1 MANSKYTS
9 EEITV
14 LKGLEAVRKRPGMY
28 IGTTGLEGVQHLIHE
43 IVDNSVDESMAGFCD
58 TVEITLNENGSVT
71 VTDNGRGIPV
81 DVKKGTGRSALD
93 IVMTTLHAGG
103 KFENKSYQ
111 VSGGLHGVGA
121 SVVNALSEHLTV
133 YVKRDGFL
141 NKQEYA
147 RGKMLTEIE
156 KTPLEASSK
165 NETGTS
171 ITFLPDNVIFKNID
185 YDYKKITDRF
195 RQMAYLNPNLTIR
208 FNSKFHASLWPN
220 NSTTFRFTGG
230 VQSYVRSLNRSRSP
244 IHQNIAT
251 INGTLSPDDA
261 KAKVDTPVIVDIA
274 FQYNETFQENVLS
287 FANCIVTPEGGT
299 HLTGFRRSLTRA
311 INNYGKKNGLL
322 KDDLKDV
329 SGDDVREG
337 LMAVISVK
345 LGEPQFEGQTKSKL
359 GNPEIESAVTSLMTQ
374 QLSEYLEDNP
384 NDAKLIL
391 EKAATAARAR
401 EAAKKARD
409 LVIRKNA
416 MEGGA
421 LPGKLAD
428 CTEKDPAKSELFLVE
443 GDSAG
448 GSAKQGRDR
457 RFQAILPL
465 RGKILNVEKAR
476 PDKMLGH
483 AEIAALITATGTGI
497 GLEDYDASKLRY
509 HKIVIMTDADV
520 DGAHIRTL
528 LLTFFYR
535 NMSQLI
541 GDGNL
546 FIAQPPLY
554 KGSKGKSSQWLFSE
568 SEKDG
573 WMAEKVFGKLKIIG
587 NKNKDLVLEKAGL
600 GILASNIREYIDS
613 FRGFESLEIPSTVI
627 KKLVSDPEFGN
638 LDFNQLISENQAPED
653 PQASFDDLIQE
664 SPEGDEGDENFEEII
679 EEIIE
684 EDIPEI
690 THDIDDFQV
699 TRSIF
704 EHPTLNRLK
713 SLHKI
718 IGKYI
723 DQESFDVFKGDENI
737 SSNVSWKEIPSIL
750 ESNADNTGVSIQR
763 YKGLGEMNA
772 DQLWETTMDPENRVL
787 LQVTADDATAADE
800 LFRKLMGDDVAP
812 RRRFIQTNA
821 LEVKNIDIA

>member
-1 MANSKYTS
+1 
-9 EEITV
+9 
-14 LKGLEAVRKRPGMY
+14 
-28 IGTTGLEGVQHLIHE
+28 
-43 IVDNSVDESMAGFCD
+43 
-58 TVEITLNENGSVT
+58 
-71 VTDNGRGIPV
+71 
-81 DVKKGTGRSALD
+81 
-93 IVMTTLHAGG
+93 
-103 KFENKSYQ
+103 
-111 VSGGLHGVGA
+111 
-121 SVVNALSEHLTV
+121 
-133 YVKRDGFL
+133 
-141 NKQEYA
+141 
-147 RGKMLTEIE
+147 
-156 KTPLEASSK
+156 
-165 NETGTS
+165 
-171 ITFLPDNVIFKNID
+171 
-185 YDYKKITDRF
+185 
-195 RQMAYLNPNLTIR
+195 
-208 FNSKFHASLWPN
+208 
-220 NSTTFRFTGG
+220 
-230 VQSYVRSLNRSRSP
+230 
-244 IHQNIAT
+244 
-251 INGTLSPDDA
+251 
-261 KAKVDTPVIVDIA
+261 
-274 FQYNETFQENVLS
+274 
-287 FANCIVTPEGGT
+287 
-299 HLTGFRRSLTRA
+299 
-311 INNYGKKNGLL
+311 LL

-345 LGEPQFEGQTKSKL
+345 LGEPQFEGQTKAKL

-384 NDAKLIL
+384 GDAKSIL

-457 RFQAILPL
+457 NFQAILPL

-535 NMSQLI
+535 NMPQLI

-554 KGSKGKSSQWLFSE
+554 KGSKGKASQWLYSE
-568 SEKDG
+568 AEKDG
-573 WMAEKVFGKLKIIG
+573 WMAEKVYGKLKIIG
-587 NKNKDLVLEKAGL
+587 SKDKDVKLEKSEL
-600 GILASNIREYIDS
+600 GILASNIRDYIES
-613 FRGFESLEIPSTVI
+613 YKGLESLEIPSLVI
-627 KKLVSDPEFGN
+627 EKLITDSELRGLNFDQPK
-638 LDFNQLISENQAPED
+638 SENQPPDD
-653 PQASFDDLIQE
+653 PQSSFDDLINNE
-664 SPEGDEGDENFEEII
+664 SEEEVPEEEVP
-679 EEIIE
+679 EEEVPE
-684 EDIPEI
+684 EEVPEI
-690 THDIDDFQV
+690 KHNVEGFEV

-704 EHPTLNRLK
+704 EHPTLNRLRK
-713 SLHKI
+713 LYDKL
-718 IGKYI
+718 GKYI
-723 DQESFDVFKGDENI
+723 NEDAFDVIKGDENI
-737 SSNVSWKEIPSIL
+737 SSKISWKEIPSIL
-750 ESNADNTGVSIQR
+750 ESNADNTGVNIQR

-787 LQVTADDATAADE
+787 LQVTAEDATAADE

>member
-1 MANSKYTS
+1 MANTKYTS

-28 IGTTGLEGVQHLIHE
+28 IGTTGMEGVQHLIHE

-58 TVEITLNENGSVT
+58 TVEILLNEDGSVT

-81 DVKKGTGRSALD
+81 DVKKGTGKSALE

-103 KFENKSYQ
+103 KFESKSYQ

-121 SVVNALSEHLTV
+121 SVVNALSEHLSV
-133 YVKRDGFL
+133 SVKRDGFL
-141 NKQEYA
+141 HKQEYS
-147 RGKMLTEIE
+147 RGKIVTEIE
-156 KTPLEASSK
+156 KSPLDAAIK

-171 ITFLPDNVIFKNID
+171 ITFLPDKEIFKNVD

-208 FNSKFHASLWPN
+208 FKSNFHSSIWPN

-230 VQSYVRSLNRSRSP
+230 VESYVRSLNRSRAP
-244 IHQNIAT
+244 IHQNIAA
-251 INGTLSPDDA
+251 INGTLSPDDS
-261 KAKVDTPVIVDIA
+261 KSKVDTPVIVDIA

-329 SGDDVREG
+329 SGEDVREG

-345 LGEPQFEGQTKSKL
+345 LGEPQFEGQTKAKL

-384 NDAKLIL
+384 NDAKSIL

-409 LVIRKNA
+409 MVIRKNA

-457 RFQAILPL
+457 NFQAILPL

-535 NMSQLI
+535 NMPQLI

-554 KGSKGKSSQWLFSE
+554 KGVKGKSSQWLYSE

-573 WMAEKVFGKLKIIG
+573 WMAEKVYGKLKIVG
-587 NKNKDLVLEKAGL
+587 TKDKNIKLEKAEL
-600 GILASNIREYIDS
+600 GILASNIRDYIES
-613 FRGFESLEIPSTVI
+613 YKGLESLDIPSPVI
-627 KKLVSDPEFGN
+627 EKLITD
-638 LDFNQLISENQAPED
+638 SELSELSFDQPKNEGLPPED
-653 PQASFDDLIQE
+653 PQASFDDLIE
-664 SPEGDEGDENFEEII
+664 VDPEETEGEPENNLVV
-679 EEIIE
+679 E

-690 THDIDDFQV
+690 THNVEGFEV
-699 TRSIF
+699 TKNIF

-713 SLHKI
+713 ILYSEL
-718 IGKYI
+718 GKYI
-723 DQESFDVFKGDENI
+723 NEESFDIFKGDESI
-737 SSNVSWKEIPSIL
+737 SSKASWRDIPYLL

-787 LQVTADDATAADE
+787 LQVTAEDATAADE

>member
-58 TVEITLNENGSVT
+58 TVEIILNADGSVT
-71 VTDNGRGIPV
+71 VSDNGRGIPV
-81 DVKKGTGRSALD
+81 DVKKGTGKSALE

-103 KFENKSYQ
+103 KFESKSYQ

-121 SVVNALSEHLTV
+121 SVVNALSESLTV
-133 YVKRDGFL
+133 SVKRDGFL
-141 NKQEYA
+141 HEQKYS
-147 RGKMLTEIE
+147 RGKIVTEIE
-156 KTPLEASSK
+156 KTPLDASIK
-165 NETGTS
+165 NETGTT
-171 ITFLPDNVIFKNID
+171 ITFMPDIEIFKTIDYSFKNI
-185 YDYKKITDRF
+185 TTRF
-195 RQMAYLNPNLTIR
+195 KEMAYLNPGLTIR
-208 FNSKFHASLWPN
+208 FRSDYHQDLWPSN
-220 NSTTFRFTGG
+220 QITYMFTGG
-230 VQSYVRSLNRSRSP
+230 VQSFVRSLNRSRSP
-244 IHQNIAT
+244 IHANIAS
-251 INGTLSPDDA
+251 INGKLSPDDA
-261 KAKVDTPVIVDIA
+261 KSKVETPVIVDIA

-311 INNYGKKNGLL
+311 INNYGKKNGIL

-329 SGDDVREG
+329 SGEDVREG

-345 LGEPQFEGQTKSKL
+345 LGEPQFEGQTKAKL

-374 QLSEYLEDNP
+374 QLTEYLEDNP
-384 NDAKLIL
+384 NDAKTIL
-391 EKAATAARAR
+391 EKASTAARAR

-428 CTEKDPAKSELFLVE
+428 CSEKDPAKSELFLVE

-457 RFQAILPL
+457 NFQAILPL

-497 GLEDYDASKLRY
+497 GVEDYDASKLRY

-535 NMSQLI
+535 NMPQLI

-554 KGSKGKSSQWLFSE
+554 KGNKGKSSQWLYSE
-568 SEKDG
+568 SEKDA
-573 WMAEKVFGKLKIIG
+573 WLAEKIFGKIKIVSSKSPDKKI
-587 NKNKDLVLEKAGL
+587 EKGEL
-600 GILASNIREYIDS
+600 GIFSSNIKEYLDS
-613 FRGFESLEIPSTVI
+613 FKGLESLEIPSIVI
-627 KKLVSDPEFGN
+627 ERLISDPEYSSLEFYSKP
-638 LDFNQLISENQAPED
+638 DPASSPSQ
-653 PQASFDDLIQE
+653 PQASFDDLLNNE
-664 SPEGDEGDENFEEII
+664 SEEVVIEDSEGIENE
-679 EEIIE
+679 
-684 EDIPEI
+684 PTEI
-690 THDIDDFQV
+690 THNIEGYEV
-699 TRSIF
+699 SKNIY
-704 EHPTLNRLK
+704 EHPTVNRLRK
-713 SLHKI
+713 LYEE
-718 IGKYI
+718 IGEFI
-723 DQESFDVFKGDENI
+723 SEENFDVFKGSELI
-737 SSNVSWKEIPSIL
+737 SSKVSWKEVPEIL
-750 ESNADNTGVSIQR
+750 ENNAENSGVNIQR

-787 LQVTADDATAADE
+787 LQVTSEDATAADD
-800 LFRKLMGDDVAP
+800 LFRKLMGDDVEP

-821 LEVKNIDIA
+821 LEAKNIDIA

>member
-58 TVEITLNENGSVT
+58 TVEIILNSDGSVT
-71 VTDNGRGIPV
+71 VSDNGRGIPV
-81 DVKKGTGRSALD
+81 DVKKGTGKSALE

-103 KFENKSYQ
+103 KFESKSYQ

-121 SVVNALSEHLTV
+121 SVVNALSESLTV
-133 YVKRDGFL
+133 SVKRDGFL
-141 NKQEYA
+141 HEQKYS
-147 RGKMLTEIE
+147 RGKIITEIE
-156 KTPLEASSK
+156 KTPLDASIK
-165 NETGTS
+165 NETGTT
-171 ITFLPDNVIFKNID
+171 ITFMPDIEIFKTIDYSFKNI
-185 YDYKKITDRF
+185 TTRF
-195 RQMAYLNPNLTIR
+195 KEMAYLNPGLTIR
-208 FNSKFHASLWPN
+208 FRSDFHQDLWPSN
-220 NSTTFRFTGG
+220 QITYMFTGG
-230 VQSYVRSLNRSRSP
+230 VQSFVRSLNRSRTP
-244 IHQNIAT
+244 IHPNIAS
-251 INGTLSPDDA
+251 INGKLSPDDA
-261 KAKVDTPVIVDIA
+261 KSKVETPVIVDIA

-311 INNYGKKNGLL
+311 INNYGKKNGIL

-329 SGDDVREG
+329 SGEDVREG

-345 LGEPQFEGQTKSKL
+345 LGEPQFEGQTKAKL

-374 QLSEYLEDNP
+374 QLTEYLEDNP
-384 NDAKLIL
+384 NDAKSIL

-428 CTEKDPAKSELFLVE
+428 CSEKDPAKSELFLVE

-457 RFQAILPL
+457 NFQAILPL

-497 GLEDYDASKLRY
+497 GVEDYDASKLRY

-535 NMSQLI
+535 NMPQLI

-554 KGSKGKSSQWLFSE
+554 KGNKGKSSQWLYSE
-568 SEKDG
+568 SEKDA
-573 WMAEKVFGKLKIIG
+573 WLAEKVFGKIKIVSSKSPDKKI
-587 NKNKDLVLEKAGL
+587 EKGDL
-600 GILASNIREYIDS
+600 GIFSSNIKDYLDS
-613 FRGFESLEIPSTVI
+613 FKGLESLEIPSLVI
-627 KKLVSDPEFGN
+627 EKLISDPEYSN
-638 LDFNQLISENQAPED
+638 LEFYSKPGPASSPSQ
-653 PQASFDDLIQE
+653 PQASFDDLLNNE
-664 SPEGDEGDENFEEII
+664 SEEVVIEDSGEVENEPIEMTHNIEGYEVSKNIY
-679 EEIIE
+679 
-684 EDIPEI
+684 
-690 THDIDDFQV
+690 
-699 TRSIF
+699 
-704 EHPTLNRLK
+704 EHPTVNRLR
-713 SLHKI
+713 KI
-718 IGKYI
+718 YEEIGEFI
-723 DQESFDVFKGDENI
+723 SEENFDVFKGSELI
-737 SSNVSWKEIPSIL
+737 SSKVSWKEVPEIL
-750 ESNADNTGVSIQR
+750 ESNAENSGVNIQR

-787 LQVTADDATAADE
+787 LQVTSEDATAADD
-800 LFRKLMGDDVAP
+800 LFRKLMGDDVEP

-821 LEVKNIDIA
+821 LEAKNIDIA

>member
-58 TVEITLNENGSVT
+58 TVEIILNSDGSVT
-71 VTDNGRGIPV
+71 VSDNGRGIPV
-81 DVKKGTGRSALD
+81 DVKKGTGKSALE

-103 KFENKSYQ
+103 KFESKSYQ

-121 SVVNALSEHLTV
+121 SVVNALSESLTV
-133 YVKRDGFL
+133 SVKRDGFL
-141 NKQEYA
+141 HEQKYS
-147 RGKMLTEIE
+147 RGKIITEIE
-156 KTPLEASSK
+156 KTPLDASIK
-165 NETGTS
+165 NETGTT
-171 ITFLPDNVIFKNID
+171 ITFMPDIEIFKTIDYSFKNI
-185 YDYKKITDRF
+185 TTRF
-195 RQMAYLNPNLTIR
+195 KEMAYLNPGLTIR
-208 FNSKFHASLWPN
+208 FRSDFHQDLWPSN
-220 NSTTFRFTGG
+220 QITYMFTGG
-230 VQSYVRSLNRSRSP
+230 VQSFVRSLNRSRTP
-244 IHQNIAT
+244 IHPNIAS
-251 INGTLSPDDA
+251 INGKLSPDDA
-261 KAKVDTPVIVDIA
+261 KSKVETPVIVDIA

-311 INNYGKKNGLL
+311 INNYGKKNGIL

-329 SGDDVREG
+329 SGEDVREG

-345 LGEPQFEGQTKSKL
+345 LGEPQFEGQTKAKL

-374 QLSEYLEDNP
+374 QLTEYLEDNP
-384 NDAKLIL
+384 NDAKSIL

-428 CTEKDPAKSELFLVE
+428 CSEKDPAKSELFLVE

-457 RFQAILPL
+457 NFQAILPL

-483 AEIAALITATGTGI
+483 DEIAALITATGTGI
-497 GLEDYDASKLRY
+497 GVEDYDASKLRY

-535 NMSQLI
+535 NMPQLI

-554 KGSKGKSSQWLFSE
+554 KGNKGKSSQWLYSE
-568 SEKDG
+568 SEKDA
-573 WMAEKVFGKLKIIG
+573 WLAEKVFGKIKIVSSKSPDKKI
-587 NKNKDLVLEKAGL
+587 EKGDL
-600 GILASNIREYIDS
+600 GIFSSNIKDYLDS
-613 FRGFESLEIPSTVI
+613 FKGLESLEIPSLVI
-627 KKLVSDPEFGN
+627 EKLISDPEYSN
-638 LDFNQLISENQAPED
+638 LEFYSKPGPASSPSQPH
-653 PQASFDDLIQE
+653 ASFDDLLNNE
-664 SPEGDEGDENFEEII
+664 SEEVVIEDSGEVENEPIEMTHNIEGYEVSKNIY
-679 EEIIE
+679 
-684 EDIPEI
+684 
-690 THDIDDFQV
+690 
-699 TRSIF
+699 
-704 EHPTLNRLK
+704 EHPTVNRLR
-713 SLHKI
+713 KI
-718 IGKYI
+718 YEEIGEFI
-723 DQESFDVFKGDENI
+723 SEENFDVFKGSELI
-737 SSNVSWKEIPSIL
+737 SSKVSWKEVPEIL
-750 ESNADNTGVSIQR
+750 ESNAENSGVNIQR

-787 LQVTADDATAADE
+787 LQVTSEDATAADD
-800 LFRKLMGDDVAP
+800 LFRKLMGDDVEP

-821 LEVKNIDIA
+821 LEAKNIDIA

>member
-1 MANSKYTS
+1 MVNAKYTA

-28 IGTTGLEGVQHLIHE
+28 IGTTGTEGLQHLIHE

-58 TVEITLNENGSVT
+58 TVDIVLNGNGSVT
-71 VTDNGRGIPV
+71 VSDNGRGIPV
-81 DVKKGTGRSALD
+81 DIKKGTGKSALE

-103 KFENKSYQ
+103 KFESKSYQ

-121 SVVNALSEHLTV
+121 SVVNALSEKLTV
-133 YVKRDGFL
+133 SVKRDGLL
-141 NKQEYA
+141 NQQEYS
-147 RGKMLTEIE
+147 RGKILGEIT
-156 KTPLEASSK
+156 KTPLEESRK
-165 NETGTS
+165 KETGTS
-171 ITFLPDNVIFKNID
+171 ITFLPDMEIFKNID

-195 RQMAYLNPNLTIR
+195 REMAYLNPGLTIR
-208 FNSKFHASLWPN
+208 FKSNFHPNLWPN
-220 NSTTFRFTGG
+220 NSVTFMFTGG
-230 VQSYVRSLNRSRSP
+230 VQSFVRSLNRSRSP
-244 IHQNIAT
+244 IHPNVASIS
-251 INGTLSPDDA
+251 GLLSPDDA
-261 KAKVDTPVIVDIA
+261 KSKVETPVIVDIA
-274 FQYNETFQENVLS
+274 LQYNETFQENVLS

-311 INNYGKKNGLL
+311 INSYGKKNGLL

-345 LGEPQFEGQTKSKL
+345 LGEPQFEGQTKAKL

-384 NDAKLIL
+384 IDAKAIL

-428 CTEKDPAKSELFLVE
+428 CSEKDPAKSELFLVE

-476 PDKMLGH
+476 PDKMLEH
-483 AEIAALITATGTGI
+483 TEISALITATGA
-497 GLEDYDASKLRY
+497 GLGEDYDASKLRY

-528 LLTFFYR
+528 LLTFFFR
-535 NMSQLI
+535 NMPQLI

-554 KGSKGKSSQWLFSE
+554 KGSKGKSSQWLYAE
-568 SEKDG
+568 SEKDS
-573 WMAEKVFGKLKIIG
+573 WMAEKMFGRLKIVG
-587 NKNKDLVLEKAGL
+587 TKDEKVVSEKSDL
-600 GILASNIREYIDS
+600 GQLQSHLKDYDES
-613 FRGFESLEIPSTVI
+613 FRGLESLEIPKSVI
-627 KKLVSDPEFGN
+627 NKLISDPEFSN
-638 LDFNQLISENQAPED
+638 LDFEYKSEDNESFEV
-653 PQASFDDLIQE
+653 PQASFEDLLE
-664 SPEGDEGDENFEEII
+664 SPENLEEEMINDVI
-679 EEIIE
+679 VER
-684 EDIPEI
+684 PEI
-690 THDIDDFQV
+690 THEVDDFTV
-699 TRSIF
+699 TKNIY
-704 EHPTLNRLK
+704 EHPTLIRLK
-713 SLHKI
+713 KLYRS
-718 IGKYI
+718 IGRFI
-723 DQESFDVFKGDENI
+723 EQEYFDVLKGTEKIASKENWR
-737 SSNVSWKEIPSIL
+737 NIPEIL
-750 ESNADNTGVSIQR
+750 EANSDNTGVSLQR

-772 DQLWETTMDPENRVL
+772 DQLWDTTMDPENRVL
-787 LQVTADDATAADE
+787 LQVTAENITAADE

-821 LEVKNIDIA
+821 LEVKNIDTI

>member
-58 TVEITLNENGSVT
+58 TVEIILNSDGSVT
-71 VTDNGRGIPV
+71 VSDNGRGIPV
-81 DVKKGTGRSALD
+81 DVKKGTGKSALE

-103 KFENKSYQ
+103 KFESKSYQ

-121 SVVNALSEHLTV
+121 SVVNALSESLTV
-133 YVKRDGFL
+133 SVKRDGFL
-141 NKQEYA
+141 HEQKYS
-147 RGKMLTEIE
+147 RGKIITEIE
-156 KTPLEASSK
+156 KTPLDASIK
-165 NETGTS
+165 NETGTT
-171 ITFLPDNVIFKNID
+171 ITFMPDIEIFKTIDYSFKNI
-185 YDYKKITDRF
+185 TTRF
-195 RQMAYLNPNLTIR
+195 KEMAYLNPGLTIR
-208 FNSKFHASLWPN
+208 FRSDFHQDLWPSN
-220 NSTTFRFTGG
+220 QITYMFTGG
-230 VQSYVRSLNRSRSP
+230 VQSFVRSLNRSRTP
-244 IHQNIAT
+244 IHPNIAS
-251 INGTLSPDDA
+251 INGKLSPDDA
-261 KAKVDTPVIVDIA
+261 KSKVETPVIVDIA

-311 INNYGKKNGLL
+311 INNYGKKNGNL

-329 SGDDVREG
+329 SGEDVREG

-345 LGEPQFEGQTKSKL
+345 LGEPQFEGQTKAKL

-374 QLSEYLEDNP
+374 QLTEYLEDNP
-384 NDAKLIL
+384 NDAKSIL

-428 CTEKDPAKSELFLVE
+428 CSEKDPAKSELFLVE

-457 RFQAILPL
+457 NFQAILPL

-497 GLEDYDASKLRY
+497 GVEDYDASKLRY

-535 NMSQLI
+535 NMPQLI

-554 KGSKGKSSQWLFSE
+554 KGNKGKSSQWLYSE
-568 SEKDG
+568 SEKDA
-573 WMAEKVFGKLKIIG
+573 WLAEKVFGKIKIVSSKSPDKKI
-587 NKNKDLVLEKAGL
+587 EKGDL
-600 GILASNIREYIDS
+600 GIFSSNIKDYLDS
-613 FRGFESLEIPSTVI
+613 FKGLESLEIPSLVI
-627 KKLVSDPEFGN
+627 EKLISDPEYSN
-638 LDFNQLISENQAPED
+638 LEFYSKPGPASSPSQ
-653 PQASFDDLIQE
+653 PQASFDDLLNNE
-664 SPEGDEGDENFEEII
+664 SEEVVIEDSGEFENEPIEMTHNIEGYEVSKNIY
-679 EEIIE
+679 
-684 EDIPEI
+684 
-690 THDIDDFQV
+690 
-699 TRSIF
+699 
-704 EHPTLNRLK
+704 EHPTVNRLR
-713 SLHKI
+713 KI
-718 IGKYI
+718 YEEIGEFI
-723 DQESFDVFKGDENI
+723 SEENFDVFKGSELI
-737 SSNVSWKEIPSIL
+737 SSKVSWKEVPEIL
-750 ESNADNTGVSIQR
+750 ESNEENSGVNIQR

-787 LQVTADDATAADE
+787 LQVTSEDATAADD
-800 LFRKLMGDDVAP
+800 LFRKLMGDDVEP

-821 LEVKNIDIA
+821 LEAKNIDIA

>member
-58 TVEITLNENGSVT
+58 TVEIILNSDGSVT
-71 VTDNGRGIPV
+71 VSDNGRGIPV
-81 DVKKGTGRSALD
+81 DVKKGTGKSALE

-103 KFENKSYQ
+103 KFESKSYQ

-121 SVVNALSEHLTV
+121 SVVNALSESLTV
-133 YVKRDGFL
+133 SVKRDGFL
-141 NKQEYA
+141 HEQKYS
-147 RGKMLTEIE
+147 RGKIITEIE
-156 KTPLEASSK
+156 KTPLDASIK
-165 NETGTS
+165 NETGTT
-171 ITFLPDNVIFKNID
+171 ITFMPDIEIFKTIDYSFKNI
-185 YDYKKITDRF
+185 TTRF
-195 RQMAYLNPNLTIR
+195 KEMAYLNPGLTIR
-208 FNSKFHASLWPN
+208 FRSDFHQDLWPSN
-220 NSTTFRFTGG
+220 QITYMFTGG
-230 VQSYVRSLNRSRSP
+230 VQSFVRSLNRSRTP
-244 IHQNIAT
+244 IHPNIAS
-251 INGTLSPDDA
+251 INGKLSPDDA
-261 KAKVDTPVIVDIA
+261 KSKVETPVIVDIA

-311 INNYGKKNGLL
+311 INNYGKKNGIL

-329 SGDDVREG
+329 SGEDVREG

-345 LGEPQFEGQTKSKL
+345 LGEPQFEGQTKAKL

-374 QLSEYLEDNP
+374 QLTEYLEDNP
-384 NDAKLIL
+384 NDAKSIL

-428 CTEKDPAKSELFLVE
+428 CSEKDPAKSELFLVE

-457 RFQAILPL
+457 NFQAILPL

-497 GLEDYDASKLRY
+497 GVEDYDASKLRY

-535 NMSQLI
+535 NMPQLI

-554 KGSKGKSSQWLFSE
+554 KGNKGKSSQWLYSE
-568 SEKDG
+568 SEKDA
-573 WMAEKVFGKLKIIG
+573 WLAEKVFGKIKIVSSKSPDKKI
-587 NKNKDLVLEKAGL
+587 EKGDL
-600 GILASNIREYIDS
+600 GIFSSNIKDYLDS
-613 FRGFESLEIPSTVI
+613 FKGLESLEIPSLVI
-627 KKLVSDPEFGN
+627 EKLISDPEYSN
-638 LDFNQLISENQAPED
+638 LEFYSKPGPASSPSQ
-653 PQASFDDLIQE
+653 PQASFDDLLNNE
-664 SPEGDEGDENFEEII
+664 SEEVVIEDSGEVENEPIEMTRNIEGYEVSKNIY
-679 EEIIE
+679 
-684 EDIPEI
+684 
-690 THDIDDFQV
+690 
-699 TRSIF
+699 
-704 EHPTLNRLK
+704 EHPTVNRLR
-713 SLHKI
+713 KI
-718 IGKYI
+718 YEEIGEFI
-723 DQESFDVFKGDENI
+723 SEENFDVFKGSELI
-737 SSNVSWKEIPSIL
+737 SSKVSWKEVPEIL
-750 ESNADNTGVSIQR
+750 ESNAENSGVNIQR

-787 LQVTADDATAADE
+787 LQVTSEDATAADD
-800 LFRKLMGDDVAP
+800 LFRMLMGDDVEP

-821 LEVKNIDIA
+821 LEAKNIDIA

>member
-1 MANSKYTS
+1 MADQKYTS

-58 TVEITLNENGSVT
+58 TVEIVLNSDGSVT
-71 VTDNGRGIPV
+71 VSDNGRGIPV
-81 DVKKGTGRSALD
+81 DVKKGTGKSALE

-103 KFENKSYQ
+103 KFESKSYQ

-121 SVVNALSEHLTV
+121 SVVNALSEKLTV
-133 YVKRDGFL
+133 YVKRDGHL
-141 NKQEYA
+141 HKQEYS
-147 RGKMLTEIE
+147 RGKIVSEIE
-156 KTPLEASSK
+156 KTPLDDSIK
-165 NETGTS
+165 HETGTT
-171 ITFLPDNVIFKNID
+171 ITFMPDIEIFKNID
-185 YDYKKITDRF
+185 YSFKNITTRF
-195 RQMAYLNPNLTIR
+195 KQMAYLNPGLTIR
-208 FNSKFHASLWPN
+208 FKSEFHEDLWPN
-220 NSTTFRFTGG
+220 NSTTYMFTGG
-230 VQSYVRSLNRSRSP
+230 VQSYVRSLNRPRIP
-244 IHQNIAT
+244 IHPNIAS
-251 INGTLSPDDA
+251 INGKLSPDDV
-261 KAKVDTPVIVDIA
+261 KAKVDTPVVVDIA

-311 INNYGKKNGLL
+311 INNYGKKNGIL

-329 SGDDVREG
+329 SGEDVREG

-345 LGEPQFEGQTKSKL
+345 LGEPQFEGQTKAKL

-374 QLSEYLEDNP
+374 QLTEYLEDNP
-384 NDAKLIL
+384 GDARSIL
-391 EKAATAARAR
+391 EKASTAARAR

-428 CTEKDPAKSELFLVE
+428 CSEKDPAKSELFLVE

-457 RFQAILPL
+457 YFQAILPL

-497 GLEDYDASKLRY
+497 GIEDYDASKLRY

-535 NMSQLI
+535 NMPQLI

-554 KGSKGKSSQWLFSE
+554 KGNKGKSSQWLY
-568 SEKDG
+568 SEKEKDA
-573 WMAEKVFGKLKIIG
+573 WLAEKIYGKIKIASSKLPDKKI
-587 NKNKDLVLEKAGL
+587 EKGDL
-600 GILASNIREYIDS
+600 GIFSSNVKDYIDS
-613 FRGFESLEIPSTVI
+613 LKGLESLEIPSGVI
-627 KKLVSDPEFGN
+627 EKLISDPEYSN
-638 LDFNQLISENQAPED
+638 LEFTLPNENSLSPEE
-653 PQASFDDLIQE
+653 PQASFDDLLSDNDSNE
-664 SPEGDEGDENFEEII
+664 LNSVPVAEE
-679 EEIIE
+679 E
-684 EDIPEI
+684 PVEI
-690 THDIDDFQV
+690 THNIDGYEV
-699 TRSIF
+699 TKNIF
-704 EHPTLNRLK
+704 EHPTVNRLR
-713 SLHKI
+713 KI
-718 IGKYI
+718 YMSIGEFLK
-723 DQESFDVFKGDENI
+723 EENFDVFKGNDLVSSKI
-737 SSNVSWKEIPSIL
+737 SWREIPEIL
-750 ESNADNTGVSIQR
+750 EDNAENSGVSIQR

-772 DQLWETTMDPENRVL
+772 DQLWETTMDPSNRVL
-787 LQVTADDATAADE
+787 LQVTSDDATAADD
-800 LFRKLMGDDVAP
+800 LFRKLMGDDVEP

-821 LEVKNIDIA
+821 LEAKNIDIA

>member
-58 TVEITLNENGSVT
+58 TVEIILNSDGSVT
-71 VTDNGRGIPV
+71 VSDNGRGIPV
-81 DVKKGTGRSALD
+81 DVKKGTGKSALE

-103 KFENKSYQ
+103 KFESKSYQ

-121 SVVNALSEHLTV
+121 SVVNALSESLTV
-133 YVKRDGFL
+133 SVKRDGFL
-141 NKQEYA
+141 HEQKYS
-147 RGKMLTEIE
+147 RGKIITEIE
-156 KTPLEASSK
+156 KTPLDASIK
-165 NETGTS
+165 NETGTT
-171 ITFLPDNVIFKNID
+171 ITFMPDIEIFKTIDYSFKNI
-185 YDYKKITDRF
+185 TTRF
-195 RQMAYLNPNLTIR
+195 KEMAYLNPGLTIR
-208 FNSKFHASLWPN
+208 FRSDFHQDLWPSN
-220 NSTTFRFTGG
+220 QITYMFTGG
-230 VQSYVRSLNRSRSP
+230 VQSFVRSLNRSRTP
-244 IHQNIAT
+244 IHPNIAS
-251 INGTLSPDDA
+251 INGKLSPDDA
-261 KAKVDTPVIVDIA
+261 KSKVETPVIVDIA

-311 INNYGKKNGLL
+311 INNYGKKNGIL

-329 SGDDVREG
+329 SGEDVREG

-345 LGEPQFEGQTKSKL
+345 LGEPQFEGQTKAKL

-374 QLSEYLEDNP
+374 QLTEYLEDNP
-384 NDAKLIL
+384 NDAKSIL

-428 CTEKDPAKSELFLVE
+428 CSEKDPAKSELFLVE

-457 RFQAILPL
+457 NFQAILPL

-497 GLEDYDASKLRY
+497 GVEDYDASKLRY

-535 NMSQLI
+535 NMPQLI

-554 KGSKGKSSQWLFSE
+554 KGNKGKSSQWLYSE
-568 SEKDG
+568 SEKDA
-573 WMAEKVFGKLKIIG
+573 WLAEKVFGKIKIVSSKSPDKKI
-587 NKNKDLVLEKAGL
+587 EKGDL
-600 GILASNIREYIDS
+600 GIFSSNIKDYLDS
-613 FRGFESLEIPSTVI
+613 FKGLESLEIPSLVI
-627 KKLVSDPEFGN
+627 EKLISDPEYSN
-638 LDFNQLISENQAPED
+638 LEFYSKPGPASSPSQ
-653 PQASFDDLIQE
+653 PQASFDDLLNNE
-664 SPEGDEGDENFEEII
+664 SEEVVIEDSKEIENE
-679 EEIIE
+679 
-684 EDIPEI
+684 PTEI
-690 THDIDDFQV
+690 THNIEGYEV
-699 TRSIF
+699 SKNIY
-704 EHPTLNRLK
+704 EHPTVNRLR
-713 SLHKI
+713 KI
-718 IGKYI
+718 YKEIGEFI
-723 DQESFDVFKGDENI
+723 SEVSFDVFKGSELI
-737 SSNVSWKEIPSIL
+737 SSKVSWKDVPEIL
-750 ESNADNTGVSIQR
+750 ENNAENSGVNIQR

-787 LQVTADDATAADE
+787 LQVTSEDATAADD
-800 LFRKLMGDDVAP
+800 LFRKLMGDDVEP

-821 LEVKNIDIA
+821 LEAKNIDIA

>member
-58 TVEITLNENGSVT
+58 TVEIILNSDGSVT
-71 VTDNGRGIPV
+71 VSDNGRGIPV
-81 DVKKGTGRSALD
+81 DVKKGTGKSALE

-103 KFENKSYQ
+103 KFESKSYQ

-121 SVVNALSEHLTV
+121 SVVNALSESLTV
-133 YVKRDGFL
+133 SVKRDGFL
-141 NKQEYA
+141 HEQKYS
-147 RGKMLTEIE
+147 RGKIITEIE
-156 KTPLEASSK
+156 KTPLDASIK
-165 NETGTS
+165 NETGTT
-171 ITFLPDNVIFKNID
+171 ITFMPDIEIFKTIDYSFKNI
-185 YDYKKITDRF
+185 TTRF
-195 RQMAYLNPNLTIR
+195 KEMAYLNPGLTIR
-208 FNSKFHASLWPN
+208 FRSDFHQDLWPSN
-220 NSTTFRFTGG
+220 QITYMFTGG
-230 VQSYVRSLNRSRSP
+230 VQSFVRSLNRSRTP
-244 IHQNIAT
+244 IHPNIAS
-251 INGTLSPDDA
+251 INGKLSPDDA
-261 KAKVDTPVIVDIA
+261 KSKVETPVIVDIA

-311 INNYGKKNGLL
+311 INNYGKKNGIL

-329 SGDDVREG
+329 SGEDVREG

-345 LGEPQFEGQTKSKL
+345 LGEPQFEGQTKAKL

-374 QLSEYLEDNP
+374 QLTEYLEDNP
-384 NDAKLIL
+384 NDAKSIL

-428 CTEKDPAKSELFLVE
+428 CSEKDPAKSELFLVD

-457 RFQAILPL
+457 NFQAILPL

-497 GLEDYDASKLRY
+497 GVEDYDASKLRY

-535 NMSQLI
+535 NMPQLI

-554 KGSKGKSSQWLFSE
+554 KGNKGKSSQWLYSE
-568 SEKDG
+568 SEKDA
-573 WMAEKVFGKLKIIG
+573 WLAEKVFGKIKIVSSKSPDKKI
-587 NKNKDLVLEKAGL
+587 EKGDL
-600 GILASNIREYIDS
+600 GIFSSNIKDYLDS
-613 FRGFESLEIPSTVI
+613 FKGLESLEIPSLVI
-627 KKLVSDPEFGN
+627 EKLISDPEYSN
-638 LDFNQLISENQAPED
+638 LEFYSKPGPASSPSQ
-653 PQASFDDLIQE
+653 PQASFDDLLNNE
-664 SPEGDEGDENFEEII
+664 SEEVVIEDSGEFENEPIEMTHNIEGYEVSKNIY
-679 EEIIE
+679 
-684 EDIPEI
+684 
-690 THDIDDFQV
+690 
-699 TRSIF
+699 
-704 EHPTLNRLK
+704 EHPTVNRLR
-713 SLHKI
+713 KI
-718 IGKYI
+718 YEEIGEFI
-723 DQESFDVFKGDENI
+723 SEENFDVFKGSELI
-737 SSNVSWKEIPSIL
+737 SSKVSWKEVPEIL
-750 ESNADNTGVSIQR
+750 ESNAENSGVNIQR

-787 LQVTADDATAADE
+787 LQVTSEDATAADD
-800 LFRKLMGDDVAP
+800 LFRKLMGDDVEP

-821 LEVKNIDIA
+821 LEAKNIDIA

>member
-1 MANSKYTS
+1 MATEKYTS

-58 TVEITLNENGSVT
+58 TVEIVLNEDGSVT

-81 DVKKGTGRSALD
+81 DVKKGTGKSALE

-103 KFENKSYQ
+103 KFESKSYQ

-121 SVVNALSEHLTV
+121 SVVNALSERLTV

-141 NKQEYA
+141 NKQEYS
-147 RGKMLTEIE
+147 RGKILTEIE
-156 KTPLEASSK
+156 KTPLDESIK

-171 ITFLPDNVIFKNID
+171 ITFMPDIEIFKSGID

-195 RQMAYLNPNLTIR
+195 RQMAYLNPKLTIR
-208 FNSKFHASLWPN
+208 FKSNFHSSIWPN

-230 VQSYVRSLNRSRSP
+230 VQSYVRSLNRSRTP
-244 IHQNIAT
+244 IHQNIAS
-251 INGTLSPDDA
+251 INGTLSPDDS
-261 KAKVDTPVIVDIA
+261 KAKIDTPVIVDIA

-345 LGEPQFEGQTKSKL
+345 LGEPQFEGQTKAKL

-384 NDAKLIL
+384 GDAKSIL

-457 RFQAILPL
+457 QFQAILPL

-535 NMSQLI
+535 NMPQLI

-554 KGSKGKSSQWLFSE
+554 KGSKGKSSQWLYSE

-573 WMAEKVFGKLKIIG
+573 WMAEKVYGKLKIVG
-587 NKNKDLVLEKAGL
+587 NKDKSVNLEKAEL
-600 GILASNIREYIDS
+600 GILASNIRDYIES
-613 FRGFESLEIPSTVI
+613 YKGFESLEIPSVAI
-627 KKLVSDPEFGN
+627 EKLITDSELRDLSFDQPKN
-638 LDFNQLISENQAPED
+638 ENQPPDD
-653 PQASFDDLIQE
+653 PQASFDDLINNA
-664 SPEGDEGDENFEEII
+664 SEEEVPV
-679 EEIIE
+679 EEE
-684 EDIPEI
+684 VPEI
-690 THDIDDFQV
+690 THNIEGFEV
-699 TRSIF
+699 TRNIF
-704 EHPTLNRLK
+704 EHPTLNRLRILYDK
-713 SLHKI
+713 L
-718 IGKYI
+718 GKYI
-723 DQESFDVFKGDENI
+723 NEDNFDVIKGDESI
-737 SSNVSWKEIPSIL
+737 SSKISWKEIPSVL
-750 ESNADNTGVSIQR
+750 ESNADNTGVNIQR

-787 LQVTADDATAADE
+787 LQVTAEDATAADE

>member
-1 MANSKYTS
+1 MADQKYTS

-58 TVEITLNENGSVT
+58 TVEIVLNSDGSVT

-81 DVKKGTGRSALD
+81 DVKKGTGKSALE

-103 KFENKSYQ
+103 KFESKSYQ

-121 SVVNALSEHLTV
+121 SVVNALSEKLTV
-133 YVKRDGFL
+133 YVKRDGHL
-141 NKQEYA
+141 HKQEYS
-147 RGKMLTEIE
+147 RGKIVSEIE
-156 KTPLEASSK
+156 KTPLDSSIK
-165 NETGTS
+165 NETGTT
-171 ITFLPDNVIFKNID
+171 ITFMPDIEIFKNID
-185 YDYKKITDRF
+185 YSFKNITTRF
-195 RQMAYLNPNLTIR
+195 KQMAYLNPGLTIR
-208 FNSKFHASLWPN
+208 FKSEFHEDLWPN
-220 NSTTFRFTGG
+220 NSTTYMFTGG
-230 VQSYVRSLNRSRSP
+230 VQSYVRSLNRPRIP
-244 IHQNIAT
+244 IHPNIAS
-251 INGTLSPDDA
+251 INGKLSPDDV
-261 KAKVDTPVIVDIA
+261 KAKVDTPVVVDIA

-311 INNYGKKNGLL
+311 INNYGKKNGIL

-329 SGDDVREG
+329 SGEDVREG

-345 LGEPQFEGQTKSKL
+345 LGEPQFEGQTKAKL

-374 QLSEYLEDNP
+374 QLTEYLEDNP
-384 NDAKLIL
+384 GDARSIL
-391 EKAATAARAR
+391 EKASTAARAR

-428 CTEKDPAKSELFLVE
+428 CSEKDPSKSELFLVE

-457 RFQAILPL
+457 YFQAILPL

-497 GLEDYDASKLRY
+497 GIEDYDASKLRY

-535 NMSQLI
+535 NMPQLI

-554 KGSKGKSSQWLFSE
+554 KGNKGKSSQWLY
-568 SEKDG
+568 SEKEKDA
-573 WMAEKVFGKLKIIG
+573 WLAEKIYGKIKIVSSKLPDKKI
-587 NKNKDLVLEKAGL
+587 EKGDL
-600 GILASNIREYIDS
+600 GIFSSNVKDYIDS
-613 FRGFESLEIPSTVI
+613 LKGLESLEIPSGVI
-627 KKLVSDPEFGN
+627 EKLISDPEYSN
-638 LDFNQLISENQAPED
+638 LEFTPPNENSLSPEE
-653 PQASFDDLIQE
+653 PQASFDDLLGDNDSNELNSVPIVEEE
-664 SPEGDEGDENFEEII
+664 SV
-679 EEIIE
+679 
-684 EDIPEI
+684 EI
-690 THDIDDFQV
+690 THNIDGYEV
-699 TRSIF
+699 TKNIF
-704 EHPTLNRLK
+704 EHPTVNRLR
-713 SLHKI
+713 KI
-718 IGKYI
+718 YISIGEFLK
-723 DQESFDVFKGDENI
+723 EENFDVFKGNDLVSSKI
-737 SSNVSWKEIPSIL
+737 SWREIPEIL
-750 ESNADNTGVSIQR
+750 EDNAENSGVSIQR

-772 DQLWETTMDPENRVL
+772 DQLWETTMDPSNRVL
-787 LQVTADDATAADE
+787 LQVTSDDATAADD
-800 LFRKLMGDDVAP
+800 LFRKLMGDDVEP

-821 LEVKNIDIA
+821 LEAKNIDIA

>member
-58 TVEITLNENGSVT
+58 VVEIILNADGSVT
-71 VTDNGRGIPV
+71 VSDNGRGIPV
-81 DVKKGTGRSALD
+81 DVKKGTGKSALE

-103 KFENKSYQ
+103 KFESKSYQ

-121 SVVNALSEHLTV
+121 SVVNALSESLTV
-133 YVKRDGFL
+133 SVKRNGFL
-141 NKQEYA
+141 HEQKYS
-147 RGKMLTEIE
+147 RGKIITEIE
-156 KTPLEASSK
+156 KTPLEDSIK
-165 NETGTS
+165 NETGTT
-171 ITFLPDNVIFKNID
+171 ITFMPDNEIFKNID
-185 YDYKKITDRF
+185 YSFKNITTRF
-195 RQMAYLNPNLTIR
+195 REMAYLNPGLTIR
-208 FNSKFHASLWPN
+208 FKSDFHQDLWPN
-220 NSTTFRFTGG
+220 NKITYMFTGG
-230 VQSYVRSLNRSRSP
+230 VQSFVRSLNRSRSP
-244 IHQNIAT
+244 IHPNIAS
-251 INGTLSPDDA
+251 INGRLSPDDA
-261 KAKVDTPVIVDIA
+261 KAKVETPVIIDIA

-311 INNYGKKNGLL
+311 INNYGKKNGIL

-329 SGDDVREG
+329 SGEDVREG

-345 LGEPQFEGQTKSKL
+345 LGEPQFEGQTKAKL

-374 QLSEYLEDNP
+374 QLTEYLEDNP
-384 NDAKLIL
+384 GDAKSIL

-428 CTEKDPAKSELFLVE
+428 CSEKDPAKSELFLVE

-457 RFQAILPL
+457 NFQAILPL

-497 GLEDYDASKLRY
+497 GAEDYDATKLRY

-535 NMSQLI
+535 NMPQLI

-554 KGSKGKSSQWLFSE
+554 KGNKGKSSQWLYSE
-568 SEKDG
+568 AEKDA
-573 WMAEKVFGKLKIIG
+573 WLAEKVFGKIKIVSSKSPDKKI
-587 NKNKDLVLEKAGL
+587 EKGEL
-600 GILASNIREYIDS
+600 GIFTSNIKDYLDS
-613 FRGFESLEIPSTVI
+613 FKGLESLEIPSLVI
-627 KKLVSDPEFGN
+627 EKLISDPEYSSLEFYYKP
-638 LDFNQLISENQAPED
+638 DQVSSPSQ
-653 PQASFDDLIQE
+653 PQASFDDLLDNKTEEKTSEDFKE
-664 SPEGDEGDENFEEII
+664 SETEPS
-679 EEIIE
+679 
-684 EDIPEI
+684 EI
-690 THDIDDFQV
+690 THNIEGYEV
-699 TRSIF
+699 SKNIY
-704 EHPTLNRLK
+704 EHPTVNRLR
-713 SLHKI
+713 KI
-718 IGKYI
+718 YKEIGEFI
-723 DQESFDVFKGDENI
+723 SEESFDVYKGSELI
-737 SSNVSWKEIPSIL
+737 SSKVSWKEVPEIL
-750 ESNADNTGVSIQR
+750 ENNAENSGVNIQR

-772 DQLWETTMDPENRVL
+772 DQLWETTMDPDNRVL
-787 LQVTADDATAADE
+787 LQVTSEDATAADD
-800 LFRKLMGDDVAP
+800 LFRKLMGDDVEP

-821 LEVKNIDIA
+821 LEAKNIDIA

>member
-58 TVEITLNENGSVT
+58 TVEIILNSDGSVT
-71 VTDNGRGIPV
+71 VSDNGRGIPV
-81 DVKKGTGRSALD
+81 DVKKGTGKSALE

-103 KFENKSYQ
+103 KFESKSYQ

-121 SVVNALSEHLTV
+121 SVVNALSESLTV
-133 YVKRDGFL
+133 SVKRDGFL
-141 NKQEYA
+141 HEQKYS
-147 RGKMLTEIE
+147 RGKIITEIE
-156 KTPLEASSK
+156 KTPLDASIK
-165 NETGTS
+165 NETGTT
-171 ITFLPDNVIFKNID
+171 ITFMPDIEIFKTIDYSFKNI
-185 YDYKKITDRF
+185 TTRF
-195 RQMAYLNPNLTIR
+195 KEMAYLNPGLTIR
-208 FNSKFHASLWPN
+208 FRSDFHQDLWPSN
-220 NSTTFRFTGG
+220 QITYMFTGG
-230 VQSYVRSLNRSRSP
+230 VQSFVRSLNRSRTP
-244 IHQNIAT
+244 IHPNIAS
-251 INGTLSPDDA
+251 INGKLSPDDA
-261 KAKVDTPVIVDIA
+261 KSKVETPVIVDIA

-311 INNYGKKNGLL
+311 INNYGKKNGIL

-329 SGDDVREG
+329 SGEDVREG

-345 LGEPQFEGQTKSKL
+345 LGEPQFEGQTKAKL

-374 QLSEYLEDNP
+374 QLTEYLEDNP
-384 NDAKLIL
+384 NDAKSIL

-428 CTEKDPAKSELFLVE
+428 CSEKDPAKSELFLVE

-457 RFQAILPL
+457 NFQAILPL

-497 GLEDYDASKLRY
+497 GVEDYDASKLRY

-535 NMSQLI
+535 NMPQLI

-554 KGSKGKSSQWLFSE
+554 KGNKGKSSQWLYSE
-568 SEKDG
+568 SEKDA
-573 WMAEKVFGKLKIIG
+573 WLAEKVFGKIKIVSSKSPDKKI
-587 NKNKDLVLEKAGL
+587 EKGDL
-600 GILASNIREYIDS
+600 GIFSSNIKDYLDS
-613 FRGFESLEIPSTVI
+613 FKGLESLEIPSLVI
-627 KKLVSDPEFGN
+627 EKLISDPEYSN
-638 LDFNQLISENQAPED
+638 LEFYSKPSPASSPSQ
-653 PQASFDDLIQE
+653 PQASFDDLLNNE
-664 SPEGDEGDENFEEII
+664 SEEVVIEDSGEVENEPIEMTHNIEGYEVSKNIYDHPTVNRLRKIYEEIGEFI
-679 EEIIE
+679 SEE
-684 EDIPEI
+684 
-690 THDIDDFQV
+690 
-699 TRSIF
+699 
-704 EHPTLNRLK
+704 N
-713 SLHKI
+713 
-718 IGKYI
+718 
-723 DQESFDVFKGDENI
+723 FDVFKGSELI
-737 SSNVSWKEIPSIL
+737 SSKVSWKEVPEIL
-750 ESNADNTGVSIQR
+750 ESNAENSGVNIQR

-787 LQVTADDATAADE
+787 LQVTSEDATAADD
-800 LFRKLMGDDVAP
+800 LFRKLMGDDVEP

-821 LEVKNIDIA
+821 LEAKNIDIA

>member
-1 MANSKYTS
+1 MANAKYTS

-58 TVEITLNENGSVT
+58 TVEIILNEDGSVT

-81 DVKKGTGRSALD
+81 DVKKGTGKSALE

-103 KFENKSYQ
+103 KFESKSYQ

-121 SVVNALSEHLTV
+121 SVVNALSERLTV
-133 YVKRDGFL
+133 FVKRDGYL
-141 NKQEYA
+141 NKQEYS
-147 RGKMLTEIE
+147 RGKILTEIE
-156 KTPLEASSK
+156 KTPLDDSIK

-171 ITFLPDNVIFKNID
+171 ITFMPDIEIFKNID
-185 YDYKKITDRF
+185 YDFKKITDRF
-195 RQMAYLNPNLTIR
+195 RQMAYLNPKLTIR
-208 FNSKFHASLWPN
+208 FKSNFHSNLWPN
-220 NSTTFRFTGG
+220 NTSTFRFTGG

-244 IHQNIAT
+244 IHQNIAS
-251 INGTLSPDDA
+251 INGTLSPDDS
-261 KAKVDTPVIVDIA
+261 KSKVDTPVIVDIA

-345 LGEPQFEGQTKSKL
+345 LGEPQFERQTKAKL

-384 NDAKLIL
+384 GDAKSIL

-457 RFQAILPL
+457 NFQAILPL

-535 NMSQLI
+535 NMPQLI

-554 KGSKGKSSQWLFSE
+554 KGLKGKSSQWLYSE

-573 WMAEKVFGKLKIIG
+573 WMAEKVYGKLKIIG
-587 NKNKDLVLEKAGL
+587 NKDKSVNLEKAEL
-600 GILASNIREYIDS
+600 GILASNIRDYLESYK
-613 FRGFESLEIPSTVI
+613 GLESLEIPSVVI
-627 KKLVSDPEFGN
+627 EKLITDPEFN
-638 LDFNQLISENQAPED
+638 TLSFDQPKTENQPPSD
-653 PQASFDDLIQE
+653 PQASFDDLINND
-664 SPEGDEGDENFEEII
+664 S
-679 EEIIE
+679 E
-684 EDIPEI
+684 EDLTQEEDPAQEEVPEI
-690 THDIDDFQV
+690 THNIEGFEV

-713 SLHKI
+713 VLYNKL
-718 IGKYI
+718 GKYI
-723 DQESFDVFKGDENI
+723 NENNFDVIKGDESI
-737 SSNVSWKEIPSIL
+737 SSKISWKEIPSVL
-750 ESNADNTGVSIQR
+750 ESNADNTGVNIQR

-787 LQVTADDATAADE
+787 LQVTAEDATAADE

>member
-58 TVEITLNENGSVT
+58 TVEIILNSDGSVT
-71 VTDNGRGIPV
+71 VSDNGRGIPV
-81 DVKKGTGRSALD
+81 DVKKGTGKSALE

-103 KFENKSYQ
+103 KFESKSYQ

-121 SVVNALSEHLTV
+121 SVVNALSESLTV
-133 YVKRDGFL
+133 SVKRDGFL
-141 NKQEYA
+141 HEQKYS
-147 RGKMLTEIE
+147 RGKIVSEIE
-156 KTPLEASSK
+156 KTPLDVSIK
-165 NETGTS
+165 NETGTT
-171 ITFLPDNVIFKNID
+171 ITFMPDIEIFKTIDYSFKNI
-185 YDYKKITDRF
+185 TTRF
-195 RQMAYLNPNLTIR
+195 KEMAYLNPGLTIR
-208 FNSKFHASLWPN
+208 FRSDFHQDLWPSN
-220 NSTTFRFTGG
+220 QTTYMFTGG
-230 VQSYVRSLNRSRSP
+230 VQSFVRSLNRSRTP
-244 IHQNIAT
+244 IHPNIAS
-251 INGTLSPDDA
+251 INGRLSPDDA
-261 KAKVDTPVIVDIA
+261 KSKVETPVIVDIA

-311 INNYGKKNGLL
+311 INNYGKKNGIL

-329 SGDDVREG
+329 SGEDVREG

-345 LGEPQFEGQTKSKL
+345 LGEPQFEGQTKAKL

-374 QLSEYLEDNP
+374 QLTEYLEDNP
-384 NDAKLIL
+384 NDAKSIL

-428 CTEKDPAKSELFLVE
+428 CSEKDPAKSELFLVE

-457 RFQAILPL
+457 KFQAILPL

-497 GLEDYDASKLRY
+497 GIEDYDASKLRY

-535 NMSQLI
+535 NMPQLI

-554 KGSKGKSSQWLFSE
+554 KGNKGKSSQWLYSE
-568 SEKDG
+568 TEKDA
-573 WMAEKVFGKLKIIG
+573 WLAEKVFGKIKIVSSKSPDKKI
-587 NKNKDLVLEKAGL
+587 EKGDL
-600 GILASNIREYIDS
+600 GIFSSNIKEYLDS
-613 FRGFESLEIPSTVI
+613 FKGLESLEIPSLVI
-627 KKLVSDPEFGN
+627 EKLISDPEYSN
-638 LDFNQLISENQAPED
+638 LEFYSKPDAASSPSQ
-653 PQASFDDLIQE
+653 PQASFDDLLNSE
-664 SPEGDEGDENFEEII
+664 SEEVVLEDS
-679 EEIIE
+679 EEATNE
-684 EDIPEI
+684 PPEI
-690 THDIDDFQV
+690 THNIEGYEV
-699 TRSIF
+699 SKNIY
-704 EHPTLNRLK
+704 EHPTVNRLR
-713 SLHKI
+713 KI
-718 IGKYI
+718 YKEIGEFI
-723 DQESFDVFKGDENI
+723 SEENFDVFKGSELI
-737 SSNVSWKEIPSIL
+737 SSKVSWREIPEIL
-750 ESNADNTGVSIQR
+750 ENNAENSGVNIQR

-787 LQVTADDATAADE
+787 LQVTSEDATAADD
-800 LFRKLMGDDVAP
+800 LFRKLMGDDVEP

-821 LEVKNIDIA
+821 LEAKNIDIA

>member
-58 TVEITLNENGSVT
+58 TVEIILNSDGSVT
-71 VTDNGRGIPV
+71 VSDNGRGIPV
-81 DVKKGTGRSALD
+81 DVKKGTGKSALE

-103 KFENKSYQ
+103 KFESKSYQ

-121 SVVNALSEHLTV
+121 SVVNALSESLTV
-133 YVKRDGFL
+133 SVKRDGFL
-141 NKQEYA
+141 HEQKYS
-147 RGKMLTEIE
+147 RGKIITEIE
-156 KTPLEASSK
+156 KTPLDASIK
-165 NETGTS
+165 NETGTT
-171 ITFLPDNVIFKNID
+171 ITFMPDIEIFKTIDYSFKNI
-185 YDYKKITDRF
+185 TTRF
-195 RQMAYLNPNLTIR
+195 KEMAYLNPGLTIR
-208 FNSKFHASLWPN
+208 FRSDFHQDLWPSN
-220 NSTTFRFTGG
+220 QITYMFTGG
-230 VQSYVRSLNRSRSP
+230 VQSFVRSLNRSRTP
-244 IHQNIAT
+244 IHPNIAS
-251 INGTLSPDDA
+251 INGKLSPDDA
-261 KAKVDTPVIVDIA
+261 KSKVETPVIVDIA

-311 INNYGKKNGLL
+311 INNYGKKNGIL

-329 SGDDVREG
+329 SGEDVREG

-345 LGEPQFEGQTKSKL
+345 LGEPQFEGQTKAKL

-374 QLSEYLEDNP
+374 QLTEYLEDNP
-384 NDAKLIL
+384 NDAKSIL

-428 CTEKDPAKSELFLVE
+428 CSEKDPAKSELFLVE

-457 RFQAILPL
+457 NFQAILPL

-497 GLEDYDASKLRY
+497 GVEDYDASKLRY

-535 NMSQLI
+535 NMPQLI

-554 KGSKGKSSQWLFSE
+554 KGNKGKSSQWLYSE
-568 SEKDG
+568 SEKDA
-573 WMAEKVFGKLKIIG
+573 WLAEKVFGKIKIVSSKSPDKKI
-587 NKNKDLVLEKAGL
+587 EKGDL
-600 GILASNIREYIDS
+600 GIFSSNIKDYLDS
-613 FRGFESLEIPSTVI
+613 FKGLESLEIPSLVI
-627 KKLVSDPEFGN
+627 EKLISDPEYSN
-638 LDFNQLISENQAPED
+638 LEFYSKPGPASSPSQ
-653 PQASFDDLIQE
+653 PQASFDDLLNNE
-664 SPEGDEGDENFEEII
+664 SEEVVIEDSKGIENE
-679 EEIIE
+679 
-684 EDIPEI
+684 PTEI
-690 THDIDDFQV
+690 THNIEGYEV
-699 TRSIF
+699 SKNIY
-704 EHPTLNRLK
+704 EHPTVNRLR
-713 SLHKI
+713 KI
-718 IGKYI
+718 YEEIGEFI
-723 DQESFDVFKGDENI
+723 SEENFDVFKGSELI
-737 SSNVSWKEIPSIL
+737 SSKVSWKEVPEIL
-750 ESNADNTGVSIQR
+750 ESNAENSGVNIQR

-787 LQVTADDATAADE
+787 LQVTSEDATAADD
-800 LFRKLMGDDVAP
+800 LFRKLMGDDVEP

-821 LEVKNIDIA
+821 LEAKNIDIA

>member
-1 MANSKYTS
+1 MEKYTS

-28 IGTTGLEGVQHLIHE
+28 IGTTGLQGIQHLIHE

-58 TVEITLNENGSVT
+58 TVEIILNEDGSVT

-81 DVKKGTGRSALD
+81 DVKKGDGRSALE

-103 KFENKSYQ
+103 KFESKSYQ

-121 SVVNALSEHLTV
+121 SVVNALSERLTV
-133 YVKRDGFL
+133 SVKRDGFL
-141 NKQEYA
+141 NKQEYSK
-147 RGKMLTEIE
+147 GKILGPIE
-156 KTPLEASSK
+156 KTPLDDKEK
-165 NETGTS
+165 EETGTT
-171 ITFLPDNVIFKNID
+171 ITWLPDITIFKSID
-185 YDYKKITDRF
+185 YDYQNIIKRF
-195 RQMAYLNPNLTIR
+195 REMAYLNPGLTIR
-208 FNSKFHASLWPN
+208 FKSNYHEDLWPN
-220 NSTTFRFTGG
+220 NSTTYMFTGG
-230 VQSYVRSLNRSRSP
+230 VESFVRSLNKSRNP
-244 IHQNIAT
+244 IHPTIAS
-251 INGTLSPDDA
+251 INGKLSPEDA
-261 KAKVDTPVIVDIA
+261 KSKVETPVIVDIA
-274 FQYNETFQENVLS
+274 FQYNETFQENVIS
-287 FANCIVTPEGGT
+287 FANCITTPEGGT

-311 INNYGKKNGLL
+311 INTYGKKNGLL

-329 SGDDVREG
+329 SGEDVREG

-345 LGEPQFEGQTKSKL
+345 LGEPQFEGQTKAKL

-384 NDAKLIL
+384 ADAKAIL

-428 CTEKDPAKSELFLVE
+428 CSEKDPKKSELFLVE

-457 RFQAILPL
+457 YFQAILPL

-497 GLEDYDASKLRY
+497 GIEDYDASKLRY

-535 NMSQLI
+535 NMPQLI

-554 KGSKGKSSQWLFSE
+554 KGSKGKSSQWLYSE
-568 SEKDG
+568 AEKDS
-573 WMAEKVFGKLKIIG
+573 WMAEKVYGKLKIIG
-587 NKNKDLVLEKAGL
+587 TKNSSIISEKSALGPLATNLKDYNESHRGLQSLDIPNKVINSLISSPEFENLSFEK
-600 GILASNIREYIDS
+600 
-613 FRGFESLEIPSTVI
+613 EIPDS
-627 KKLVSDPEFGN
+627 SPPEN
-638 LDFNQLISENQAPED
+638 
-653 PQASFDDLIQE
+653 PQASFEDFLDNPE
-664 SPEGDEGDENFEEII
+664 SDIVPELDNTQGAENKSPI
-679 EEIIE
+679 EEIP
-684 EDIPEI
+684 DIV
-690 THDIDDFQV
+690 HKVDGFNV
-699 TRSIF
+699 TQSIY
-704 EHPTLNRLK
+704 EHPTLKRLK
-713 SLHKI
+713 NLYKE
-718 IGKYI
+718 IGVFI
-723 DQESFDVFKGDENI
+723 EQESFDVYKGEEKI
-737 SSNVSWKEIPSIL
+737 SSKVAWNDISKIL
-750 ESNADNTGVSIQR
+750 ETNADSTGVSIQR

-787 LQVTADDATAADE
+787 LQVTAHDATAADE
-800 LFRKLMGDDVAP
+800 LFRKLMGDEVAP

-821 LEVKNIDIA
+821 LEAKNIDIA

>member
-1 MANSKYTS
+1 MANAKYTS

-58 TVEITLNENGSVT
+58 TVEILLNEDGSVT
-71 VTDNGRGIPV
+71 VSDNGRGIPV
-81 DVKKGTGRSALD
+81 DVKKGTGKSALE

-103 KFENKSYQ
+103 KFESKSYQ

-121 SVVNALSEHLTV
+121 SVVNALSERLTV

-141 NKQEYA
+141 NKQEYS
-147 RGKMLTEIE
+147 RGKILTEIE
-156 KTPLEASSK
+156 KTPLDESIK

-171 ITFLPDNVIFKNID
+171 ITFMPDIEIFKSGID

-195 RQMAYLNPNLTIR
+195 RQMAYLNPKLTIR
-208 FNSKFHASLWPN
+208 FKSNYHSSLWPN

-230 VQSYVRSLNRSRSP
+230 VQSYVRSLNRSRTP
-244 IHQNIAT
+244 IHQNIAS
-251 INGTLSPDDA
+251 INGTLSPDDS
-261 KAKVDTPVIVDIA
+261 KAKIDTPVIVDIA

-345 LGEPQFEGQTKSKL
+345 LGEPQFEGQTKAKL

-384 NDAKLIL
+384 GDAKSIL

-428 CTEKDPAKSELFLVE
+428 CTEKDPVKSELFLVE

-457 RFQAILPL
+457 QFQAILPL

-535 NMSQLI
+535 NMPQLI

-554 KGSKGKSSQWLFSE
+554 KGSKGKSSQWLYSE

-573 WMAEKVFGKLKIIG
+573 WMAEKVYGKLKIIG
-587 NKNKDLVLEKAGL
+587 NKDKSVELEKSEL
-600 GILASNIREYIDS
+600 GILASNIRDYIES
-613 FRGFESLEIPSTVI
+613 YKGLESLEIPSMVI
-627 KKLVSDPEFGN
+627 EKLITDPELRGLSF
-638 LDFNQLISENQAPED
+638 DQPKSENQPPNN
-653 PQASFDDLIQE
+653 PQASFDDLINND
-664 SPEGDEGDENFEEII
+664 SEEEVPV
-679 EEIIE
+679 EEE
-684 EDIPEI
+684 VPEI
-690 THDIDDFQV
+690 KHNVEGFEV

-704 EHPTLNRLK
+704 EHPTLNRLRILYDK
-713 SLHKI
+713 L
-718 IGKYI
+718 GKYI
-723 DQESFDVFKGDENI
+723 NEDTFDVIKGDESI
-737 SSNVSWKEIPSIL
+737 SSKISWKEIPSIL
-750 ESNADNTGVSIQR
+750 ESNADNTGVNIQR

-772 DQLWETTMDPENRVL
+772 DQLWDTTMDPENRVL
-787 LQVTADDATAADE
+787 LQVTANDATAADE

>member
-58 TVEITLNENGSVT
+58 TVEIILNSDGSVT
-71 VTDNGRGIPV
+71 VSDNGRGIPV
-81 DVKKGTGRSALD
+81 DVKKGTGKSALE

-103 KFENKSYQ
+103 KFESKSYQ

-121 SVVNALSEHLTV
+121 SVVNALSESLTV
-133 YVKRDGFL
+133 SVKRDGFL
-141 NKQEYA
+141 HEQKYS
-147 RGKMLTEIE
+147 RGKIITEIE
-156 KTPLEASSK
+156 KTPLDASIK
-165 NETGTS
+165 NETGTT
-171 ITFLPDNVIFKNID
+171 ITFMPDIEIFKTIDYSFKNI
-185 YDYKKITDRF
+185 TTRF
-195 RQMAYLNPNLTIR
+195 KEMAYLNPGLTIR
-208 FNSKFHASLWPN
+208 FRSDFHQDLWPSN
-220 NSTTFRFTGG
+220 QITYMFTGG
-230 VQSYVRSLNRSRSP
+230 VQSFVRSLNRSRTP
-244 IHQNIAT
+244 IHPNIAS
-251 INGTLSPDDA
+251 INGKLSPDDA
-261 KAKVDTPVIVDIA
+261 KSKVETPVIVDIA

-311 INNYGKKNGLL
+311 INNYGKKNGIL

-329 SGDDVREG
+329 SGEDVREG

-345 LGEPQFEGQTKSKL
+345 LGEPQFEGQTKAKL

-374 QLSEYLEDNP
+374 QLTEYLEDNP
-384 NDAKLIL
+384 NDAKSIL

-428 CTEKDPAKSELFLVE
+428 CSEKDPAKSELFLVE

-457 RFQAILPL
+457 NFQAILPL

-497 GLEDYDASKLRY
+497 GVEDYDASKLRY

-535 NMSQLI
+535 NMPQLI

-554 KGSKGKSSQWLFSE
+554 KGNKGKSSQWLYSE
-568 SEKDG
+568 SEKDA
-573 WMAEKVFGKLKIIG
+573 WLAEKVFGKIKIVSSKSPDKKI
-587 NKNKDLVLEKAGL
+587 EKGDL
-600 GILASNIREYIDS
+600 GIFSSNIKDYLDS
-613 FRGFESLEIPSTVI
+613 FKGLESLEIPSLVI
-627 KKLVSDPEFGN
+627 EKLISDPEYSN
-638 LDFNQLISENQAPED
+638 LEFYSKPSPASSPSQ
-653 PQASFDDLIQE
+653 PQASFDDLLNNE
-664 SPEGDEGDENFEEII
+664 SEEVVIEDSGEVENEPIEMTHNIEGYEVSKNIY
-679 EEIIE
+679 
-684 EDIPEI
+684 
-690 THDIDDFQV
+690 
-699 TRSIF
+699 
-704 EHPTLNRLK
+704 EHPTVNRLR
-713 SLHKI
+713 KI
-718 IGKYI
+718 YKEIGEFI
-723 DQESFDVFKGDENI
+723 SEENFDVFKGSELI
-737 SSNVSWKEIPSIL
+737 SSKVSWKEVPEIL
-750 ESNADNTGVSIQR
+750 ESNAENSGVNIQR

-787 LQVTADDATAADE
+787 LQVTSEDATAADD
-800 LFRKLMGDDVAP
+800 LFRKLMGDDVEP

-821 LEVKNIDIA
+821 LEAKNIDIA

>member
-58 TVEITLNENGSVT
+58 TVEIILNSDGSVT
-71 VTDNGRGIPV
+71 VSDNGRGIPV
-81 DVKKGTGRSALD
+81 DVKKGTGKSALE

-103 KFENKSYQ
+103 KFESKSYQ

-121 SVVNALSEHLTV
+121 SVVNALSESLTV
-133 YVKRDGFL
+133 SVKRDGFL
-141 NKQEYA
+141 HEQKYS
-147 RGKMLTEIE
+147 RGKIITEIE
-156 KTPLEASSK
+156 KTPLDASIK
-165 NETGTS
+165 NETGTT
-171 ITFLPDNVIFKNID
+171 ITFMPDIEIFKTIDYSFKNI
-185 YDYKKITDRF
+185 TTRF
-195 RQMAYLNPNLTIR
+195 KEMAYLNPGLTIR
-208 FNSKFHASLWPN
+208 FRSDFHQDLWPSN
-220 NSTTFRFTGG
+220 QITYMFTGG
-230 VQSYVRSLNRSRSP
+230 VQSFVRSLNRSRTP
-244 IHQNIAT
+244 IHPNIAS
-251 INGTLSPDDA
+251 INGKLSPDDA
-261 KAKVDTPVIVDIA
+261 KSKVETPVIVDIA

-311 INNYGKKNGLL
+311 INNYGKKNGIL

-329 SGDDVREG
+329 SGEDVREG

-345 LGEPQFEGQTKSKL
+345 LGEPQFEGQTKAKL

-374 QLSEYLEDNP
+374 QLTEYLEDNP
-384 NDAKLIL
+384 NDAKSIL

-428 CTEKDPAKSELFLVE
+428 CSEKDPAKSELFLVE

-457 RFQAILPL
+457 NFQAILPL

-497 GLEDYDASKLRY
+497 GVEDYDASKLRY

-535 NMSQLI
+535 NMPQLI

-554 KGSKGKSSQWLFSE
+554 KGNKGKSSQWLYSE
-568 SEKDG
+568 SEKDA
-573 WMAEKVFGKLKIIG
+573 WLAEKVFGKIKIVSSKSPDKKI
-587 NKNKDLVLEKAGL
+587 EKGDL
-600 GILASNIREYIDS
+600 GIFSSNIKDYLDS
-613 FRGFESLEIPSTVI
+613 FKGLESLEIPSLVI
-627 KKLVSDPEFGN
+627 EKLISDPEYSN
-638 LDFNQLISENQAPED
+638 LEFYSKPGPASSPSQ
-653 PQASFDDLIQE
+653 PQASFDVLLNNE
-664 SPEGDEGDENFEEII
+664 SEEVVIEDSGEFENEPIEMTHNIEGYEVSKNIY
-679 EEIIE
+679 
-684 EDIPEI
+684 
-690 THDIDDFQV
+690 
-699 TRSIF
+699 
-704 EHPTLNRLK
+704 EHPTVNRLR
-713 SLHKI
+713 KI
-718 IGKYI
+718 YEEIGEFI
-723 DQESFDVFKGDENI
+723 SEENFDVFKGSELI
-737 SSNVSWKEIPSIL
+737 SSKVSWKEVPEIL
-750 ESNADNTGVSIQR
+750 ESNAENSGVNIQR

-787 LQVTADDATAADE
+787 LQVTSEDATAADD
-800 LFRKLMGDDVAP
+800 LFRKLMGDDVEP

-821 LEVKNIDIA
+821 LEAKNIDIA

>member
-58 TVEITLNENGSVT
+58 TVEIILNSDGSVT
-71 VTDNGRGIPV
+71 VSDNGRGIPV
-81 DVKKGTGRSALD
+81 DVKKGTGKSALE

-103 KFENKSYQ
+103 KFESKSYQ

-121 SVVNALSEHLTV
+121 SVVNALSESLTV
-133 YVKRDGFL
+133 SVKRDGFL
-141 NKQEYA
+141 HEQKYS
-147 RGKMLTEIE
+147 RGKIITEIE
-156 KTPLEASSK
+156 KTPLDASIK
-165 NETGTS
+165 NETGTT
-171 ITFLPDNVIFKNID
+171 ITFMPDIEIFKTIDYSFKNI
-185 YDYKKITDRF
+185 TTRF
-195 RQMAYLNPNLTIR
+195 KEMAYLNPGLTIR
-208 FNSKFHASLWPN
+208 FRSDFHQDLWPSN
-220 NSTTFRFTGG
+220 QISYMFTGG
-230 VQSYVRSLNRSRSP
+230 VQSFVRSLNRSRTP
-244 IHQNIAT
+244 IHPNIAS
-251 INGTLSPDDA
+251 INGKLSPDDA
-261 KAKVDTPVIVDIA
+261 KSKVETPVIVDIA

-311 INNYGKKNGLL
+311 INNYGKKNGIL

-329 SGDDVREG
+329 SGEDVREG

-345 LGEPQFEGQTKSKL
+345 LGEPQFEGQTKAKL

-374 QLSEYLEDNP
+374 QLTEYLEDNP
-384 NDAKLIL
+384 NDAKSIL

-428 CTEKDPAKSELFLVE
+428 CSEKDPAKSELFLVE

-457 RFQAILPL
+457 NFQAILPL

-497 GLEDYDASKLRY
+497 GVEDYDASKLRY

-535 NMSQLI
+535 NMPQLI

-554 KGSKGKSSQWLFSE
+554 KGNKGKSSQWLYSE
-568 SEKDG
+568 SEKDA
-573 WMAEKVFGKLKIIG
+573 WLAEKVFGKIKIVSSKSPDKKI
-587 NKNKDLVLEKAGL
+587 EKGDL
-600 GILASNIREYIDS
+600 GIFSSNIKDYLDS
-613 FRGFESLEIPSTVI
+613 FKGLESLEIPSLVI
-627 KKLVSDPEFGN
+627 EKLISDPEYSN
-638 LDFNQLISENQAPED
+638 LEFYSKPGPASSPSQ
-653 PQASFDDLIQE
+653 PQASFDDLLNNE
-664 SPEGDEGDENFEEII
+664 SEEVVIEDSGEVENEPIEMTHNIEGYEVSKNIY
-679 EEIIE
+679 
-684 EDIPEI
+684 
-690 THDIDDFQV
+690 
-699 TRSIF
+699 
-704 EHPTLNRLK
+704 EHPTVNRLR
-713 SLHKI
+713 KI
-718 IGKYI
+718 YEEIGEFI
-723 DQESFDVFKGDENI
+723 SEENFDVFKGSELI
-737 SSNVSWKEIPSIL
+737 SSKVSWKEVPEIL
-750 ESNADNTGVSIQR
+750 ESNAENSGVNIQR

-787 LQVTADDATAADE
+787 LQVTSEDATAADD
-800 LFRKLMGDDVAP
+800 LFRKLMGDDVEP

-821 LEVKNIDIA
+821 LEAKNIDIA

>member
-58 TVEITLNENGSVT
+58 TVEIILNSDGSVT
-71 VTDNGRGIPV
+71 VSDNGRGIPV
-81 DVKKGTGRSALD
+81 DVKKGTGKSALE

-103 KFENKSYQ
+103 KFESKSYQ

-121 SVVNALSEHLTV
+121 SVVNALSESLTV
-133 YVKRDGFL
+133 SVKRDGFL
-141 NKQEYA
+141 HEQKYS
-147 RGKMLTEIE
+147 RGKIITEIE
-156 KTPLEASSK
+156 KTPLDASIK
-165 NETGTS
+165 NETGTT
-171 ITFLPDNVIFKNID
+171 ITFMPDIEIFKTIDYSFKNI
-185 YDYKKITDRF
+185 TTRF
-195 RQMAYLNPNLTIR
+195 KEMAYLNPGLTIR
-208 FNSKFHASLWPN
+208 FRSDFHQDLWPSN
-220 NSTTFRFTGG
+220 QITYMFTGG
-230 VQSYVRSLNRSRSP
+230 VQSFVRSLNRSRTP
-244 IHQNIAT
+244 IHPNIAS
-251 INGTLSPDDA
+251 INGKLSPDDA
-261 KAKVDTPVIVDIA
+261 KSKVETPVIVDIA

-311 INNYGKKNGLL
+311 INNYGKKNGIL

-329 SGDDVREG
+329 SGEDVREG

-345 LGEPQFEGQTKSKL
+345 LGEPQFEGQTKAKL

-374 QLSEYLEDNP
+374 QLTEYLEDNP
-384 NDAKLIL
+384 NDAKSIL

-428 CTEKDPAKSELFLVE
+428 CSEKDPAKSELFLVE

-457 RFQAILPL
+457 NFQAILPL

-497 GLEDYDASKLRY
+497 GVEDYDASKLRY

-535 NMSQLI
+535 NMPQLI

-554 KGSKGKSSQWLFSE
+554 KGNKGKSSQWLYSE
-568 SEKDG
+568 SEKDA
-573 WMAEKVFGKLKIIG
+573 WLAEKVFGKIKIVSSKSPDRKI
-587 NKNKDLVLEKAGL
+587 EKGDL
-600 GILASNIREYIDS
+600 GIFSSNIKDYLDS
-613 FRGFESLEIPSTVI
+613 FKGLESLEIPSLVI
-627 KKLVSDPEFGN
+627 EKLISDPEYSN
-638 LDFNQLISENQAPED
+638 LEFYSKPGPASSPSQ
-653 PQASFDDLIQE
+653 PQASFDDLLNNE
-664 SPEGDEGDENFEEII
+664 SEEVVIEDSGEVENEPIEMTHNIEGYEVSKNIY
-679 EEIIE
+679 
-684 EDIPEI
+684 
-690 THDIDDFQV
+690 
-699 TRSIF
+699 
-704 EHPTLNRLK
+704 EHPTVNRLR
-713 SLHKI
+713 KI
-718 IGKYI
+718 YEEIGEFI
-723 DQESFDVFKGDENI
+723 SEEDFDVFKGSELI
-737 SSNVSWKEIPSIL
+737 SSKVSWKDVPEIL
-750 ESNADNTGVSIQR
+750 ENNAENSGVNIQR

-787 LQVTADDATAADE
+787 LQVTSEDATAADD
-800 LFRKLMGDDVAP
+800 LFRKLMGDDVEP

-821 LEVKNIDIA
+821 LEAKNIDIA